1 MEYLT
6 KTYPTGLRW
15 AIAGR
20 NEGKLQ
26 DLRTKLKVSDSVG
39 VVVVDSSGTLE
50 YLSINHHC
58 HRTDI
63 VPSAHVK
70 NELDAH
76 IDQKSL
82 DAVASRTKVIISTAG
97 PYALIGINKSAL

>member
-39 VVVVDSSGTLE
+39 VVVADSSGTL
-50 YLSINHHC
+50 
-58 HRTDI
+58 
-63 VPSAHVK
+63 
-70 NELDAH
+70 
-76 IDQKSL
+76 
-82 DAVASRTKVIISTAG
+82 VIFER
-97 PYALIGINKSAL
+97 